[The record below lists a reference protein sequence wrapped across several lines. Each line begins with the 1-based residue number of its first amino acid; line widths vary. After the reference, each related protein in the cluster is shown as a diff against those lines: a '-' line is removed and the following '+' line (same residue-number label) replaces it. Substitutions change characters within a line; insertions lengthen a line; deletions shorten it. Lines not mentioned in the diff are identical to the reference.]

1 MSTVSVADDRWHALE
16 CRRSGTSL
24 TVLVDGVPR
33 GAATVPAALSVLNH
47 IPLSVGG
54 KGSFT
59 DNDQFQGILDD
70 VWVQIG

>member
-1 MSTVSVADDRWHALE
+1 
-16 CRRSGTSL
+16 
-24 TVLVDGVPR
+24 
-33 GAATVPAALSVLNH
+33 VLNH